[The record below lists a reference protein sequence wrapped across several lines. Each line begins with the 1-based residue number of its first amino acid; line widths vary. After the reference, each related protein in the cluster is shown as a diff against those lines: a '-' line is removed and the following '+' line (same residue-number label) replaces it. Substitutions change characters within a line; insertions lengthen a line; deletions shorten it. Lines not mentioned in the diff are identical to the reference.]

1 MSQIV
6 NCKDSAT
13 PLKCSSR
20 SSRDLTANCS
30 FEIMLFFHLID
41 LISVKYLVGFAAIKQ
56 IYYASKSLSNSWRLH
71 CMYRMSSWYYNCLS
85 IYSIYSVYTVFWDIP
100 VRLSS
105 PSIKRKVKCRPVNEF
120 KSKKTFREFKD
131 PVNTQLT

>member
-1 MSQIV
+1 
-6 NCKDSAT
+6 
-13 PLKCSSR
+13 
-20 SSRDLTANCS
+20 
-30 FEIMLFFHLID
+30 
-41 LISVKYLVGFAAIKQ
+41 
-56 IYYASKSLSNSWRLH
+56 
-71 CMYRMSSWYYNCLS
+71 MYRMSSWYYNCLS

-131 PVNTQLT
+131 PVNTQLTQASKVTSHTFFYYCSKRYSISCIHIVTLLTFKCQ